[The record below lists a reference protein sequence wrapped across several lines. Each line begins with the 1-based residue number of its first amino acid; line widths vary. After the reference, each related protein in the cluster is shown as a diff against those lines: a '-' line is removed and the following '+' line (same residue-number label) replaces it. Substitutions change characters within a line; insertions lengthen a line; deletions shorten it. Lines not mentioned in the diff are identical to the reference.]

1 VDAELLKQALLLTAI
16 GMGMTFA
23 AIGALVLGMVLL
35 GGIKPRKPAEGA
47 AGQPSAEQPSDEE
60 PATPVAEAAGAS
72 DTADA
77 RYLAAVAAVAVARVQ
92 SVRED
97 RRTSGLVVD
106 QWRSHVRSRHLA
118 QRDY

>member
-1 VDAELLKQALLLTAI
+1 MDAELLKQALLLTAI

-23 AIGALVLGMVLL
+23 AIGALVLGMFLL
-35 GGIKPRKPAEGA
+35 GGIKPRKPAEVA
-47 AGQPSAEQPSDEE
+47 DEE
-60 PATPVAEAAGAS
+60 PATPVAEAAATP

-77 RYLAAVAAVAVARVQ
+77 RYLAAVAAVAVARAQ

-97 RRTSGLVVD
+97 RRTSGVVVD
-106 QWRSHVRSRHLA
+106 QWRSYVRSRHLT

>member
-23 AIGALVLGMVLL
+23 AIGALVLGMVVL
-35 GGIKPRKPAEGA
+35 GGIKPRKPAEVA
-47 AGQPSAEQPSDEE
+47 DEE
-60 PATPVAEAAGAS
+60 PAASVAEAATIP

-77 RYLAAVAAVAVARVQ
+77 RYLAAVAAVAVALAQ

-97 RRTSGLVVD
+97 RRSSGVVVD
-106 QWRSHVRSRHLA
+106 QWRSHVRSRHLT

>member
-1 VDAELLKQALLLTAI
+1 MDAELLRQALVLTAI

-23 AIGALVLGMVLL
+23 AIGALVLGMYAL
-35 GGIKPRKPAEGA
+35 GGIKPRKSNEAEAVAEEAAPAG
-47 AGQPSAEQPSDEE
+47 
-60 PATPVAEAAGAS
+60 AEAATLP

-77 RYLAAVAAVAVARVQ
+77 RYLAAVAAVAVARAQ
-92 SVRED
+92 SVREA
-97 RRTSGLVVD
+97 RQPANVAPD